1 MPFHFKLTQSSGN
14 RLSHGGFPLLQHL
27 FVEHGLP
34 SLLNSCLPQ
43 AAPQA
48 VYTTSDV
55 AFSFFYTVMMGG
67 CCLEDLNYARDELQQ
82 IGGFQVPS
90 ADTLRT
96 RLQSWS
102 VKNTESFSGP
112 HGRIHDSYN
121 YAPGMNTALKRTAAL
136 SLPPKRGGY
145 RLDVDAH
152 VLEHQKPDARTTY
165 NFKQGY
171 APLCSFIGALP
182 VEVEVR
188 NGNTSPKKDI
198 KEHVERTITA
208 LAKEGVRIKEVCS
221 DAAGYNFELMEWL
234 DKSRRRFYIRARKS
248 PAMER
253 QIKEIN
259 QWHPVRN
266 KKQHLLYQWGETNW
280 KGYRLI
286 LQRQRK
292 ADGQTDVFSGTA
304 YTYRA
309 IITNDRRT
317 KSDGLFVVNHYNKRG
332 GIERNFDILRNDFGW
347 ALMPFDNMKENTS
360 YLLLMAICLNL
371 FEWAKKLLSART
383 SVLGATAI
391 RVKNFLLRF
400 AAVPAQ
406 WVKTGRQLFLKLYTT
421 KDYSGLLV
429 PR

>member
-1 MPFHFKLTQSSGN
+1 MPFHFKLIQSSGN
-14 RLSHGGFPLLQHL
+14 HLSHGGFPLLQRL

-34 SLLNSCLPQ
+34 ALLDSSLPQ
-43 AAPQA
+43 PSPQA
-48 VYTTSDV
+48 VYQASDV

-67 CCLEDLNYARDELQQ
+67 SCLEDLNYARDELQQ
-82 IGGFQVPS
+82 IGGFQVSS

-102 VKNTESFSGP
+102 VKDTESFSGP

-121 YAPGMNTALKRTAAL
+121 YAPGMNAALKRTAAL

-152 VLEHQKPDARTTY
+152 ILEHQKPDARTTY

-171 APLCSFIGALP
+171 APLCSFVGALP

-198 KEHVERTITA
+198 KEHVERTIKA
-208 LAKEGVRIKEVCS
+208 LACEGVPIKEVCS
-221 DAAGYNFELMEWL
+221 DAAGYNFELMEGL

-248 PAMER
+248 PAMAR
-253 QIKEIN
+253 QMKKIN
-259 QWHPVRN
+259 QWHPVRDKEQN
-266 KKQHLLYQWGETNW
+266 LHYQWAETTW

-286 LQRQRK
+286 VQRQQK
-292 ADGQTDVFSGTA
+292 ENGQTDVFSGTA

-309 IITNDRRT
+309 IITNDRRI
-317 KSDGLFVVNHYNKRG
+317 KSNGLFVINHYNTRG

-347 ALMPFDNMKENTS
+347 ALLPFANMANNTA
-360 YLLLMAICLNL
+360 YLLLMALCLNL
-371 FEWAKKLLSART
+371 FEWAKKLLAART
-383 SVLGATAI
+383 TLLGTTAI

-400 AAVPAQ
+400 ASVPAQ
-406 WVKTGRQLFLKLYTT
+406 WVRTGRQVFLKLYPHR
-421 KDYSGLLV
+421 DYSGLLF
-429 PR
+429 PG